1 MVRINYYISLFFILV
16 CGVSCISSSTSNEE
30 RIRVSDHEEAIIKNQ
45 AAARILDKYKY
56 SYWELVLSSPRVTYP
71 SYFGGMY
78 IDNMD
83 NPIILTTDMSKE
95 NLIKQ
100 FAGSDKVVVKQ
111 CTYSYRDL
119 LDIEERVMSAL
130 KKEPELWDA
139 IAISNLGI
147 YESKN
152 CLEIAIVQSTPEKIN
167 LFKSRVVDSPMLT
180 FRSDSAYMRIDAGGV
195 D

>member
-1 MVRINYYISLFFILV
+1 MVRINAYISLFLILV
-16 CGVSCISSSTSNEE
+16 CGVSCISSFTSNKEKIRMSDQEE
-30 RIRVSDHEEAIIKNQ
+30 MIINNQ
-45 AAARILDKYKY
+45 AAARILDKYEN
-56 SYWELVLSSPRVTYP
+56 SYWELVLSSPRVIYP

-78 IDNMD
+78 IDDMN

-100 FAGSDKVVVKQ
+100 FSESDKVVVKQ
-111 CTYSYRDL
+111 CTYSYWDL

-130 KKEPELWDA
+130 EKEPELWDA
-139 IAISNLGI
+139 IAISNFGI

-152 CLEIAIVQSTPEKIN
+152 CLEVAIVQSTPEKIN

-180 FRSDSAYMRIDAGGV
+180 FRSDSAYISV
-195 D
+195 DSRE